1 MIKREKRKTG
11 YWIISSFTKK
21 EGVVMDNPHN
31 KFPGGAS
38 GHKRVSKSGEI
49 GSKLFGERSGI
60 GKQFSGKK
68 RISKSD
74 EMLERIPHPDK
85 YMDVKVGGSD
95 IRL

>member
-1 MIKREKRKTG
+1 
-11 YWIISSFTKK
+11 
-21 EGVVMDNPHN
+21 MDNPHN